1 MSYTP
6 DTAIHPGKTIL
17 FALRNEGISQ
27 KNLAMRMGIS
37 EKHLSQIINGEAS
50 FSVEFAFKL
59 ANTLGGSV
67 SFWNNLERN
76 YQETK
81 ANIARRQQ
89 IRSEIPLLSE
99 YPYNELA
106 KRGYV
111 SKTSDKEAQVENLH
125 RFLSVDSLHYVPKIE
140 NTAFRMKGEEQ
151 GKGGTIAAWLRC
163 GEIEARKQEVAPFS
177 ETKLK
182 QILPQL
188 KELTRL
194 PVGESLS
201 GITSLLNSAG
211 VAIVLIRHFQGT
223 CVSGAFRWVHDVPVI
238 QLSDYYPWADIMWF
252 NLFHEIGHLVL
263 HKKKESFL
271 DFDSVANRLD
281 PIKEAEADAFATE
294 QLIPSREYSRFLQK
308 GDFSLDAIRTF
319 AATLNIDTGIVAGR
333 LCHDKRVHWKKVS
346 QLRPR
351 LPKTM

>member
-27 KNLAMRMGIS
+27 KSLAIRMGIS

-50 FSVEFAFKL
+50 FSVELAFKL

-81 ANIARRQQ
+81 AKIARQQQ
-89 IRSEIPLLSE
+89 IRSELPLLSE

-106 KRGYV
+106 KQGYV

-125 RFLSVDSLHYVPKIE
+125 RFFSVYSLEYVPKIE
-140 NTAFRMKGEEQ
+140 NTAFRMKDEEH

-163 GEIEARKQEVAPFS
+163 GEIDARKQQVESYS
-177 ETKLK
+177 ESKLRH
-182 QILPQL
+182 ILPRL
-188 KELTRL
+188 RALTL
-194 PVGESLS
+194 FPVNESLP
-201 GITSLLNSAG
+201 GITSLLNSVG
-211 VAIVLIRHFQGT
+211 VAVVFIRHFKGT
-223 CVSGAFRWVHDVPVI
+223 RVSGAFRWVHDVPVI

-271 DFDSVANRLD
+271 DYESGANRLD
-281 PIKEAEADAFATE
+281 PIKEAEADTFASE
-294 QLIPSREYSRFLQK
+294 QLIPSREYSSFLQK
-308 GDFSLDAIRTF
+308 GDFSSDGIRTF
-319 AATLNIDTGIVAGR
+319 AATLEIDAGIVAGR
-333 LCHDKRVHWKKVS
+333 LCHDNKVHWKKVS

-351 LPKTM
+351 FPKTM